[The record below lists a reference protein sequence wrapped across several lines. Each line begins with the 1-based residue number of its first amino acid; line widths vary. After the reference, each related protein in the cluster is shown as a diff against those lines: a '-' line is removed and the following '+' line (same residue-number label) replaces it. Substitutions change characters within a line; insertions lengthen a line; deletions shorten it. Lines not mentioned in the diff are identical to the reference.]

1 MDKSNNKIEVF
12 APATVA
18 NISCGFD
25 VLGLCLDSI
34 GDKMIISK
42 KNKKGISI
50 SKIKGFDLPIDVR
63 QNAAGMAARALLKNI
78 KTDYGFDIK
87 IFKKIKPG
95 SGIGSSAASS
105 AGAVVGINELLGNPF
120 TKNELIDF
128 AREGERIACGSP
140 IADNVAPAILGG
152 FTLVKSTNPLQ
163 VISLPSIYR
172 LFVVILHPQIEIKTA
187 DARAVLPEKILL
199 KDAVT
204 QWANVGSL
212 VSSLYTKDYDLFA
225 LSLQD
230 VVVEPYRSKLIPFF
244 KETKEIAIQ
253 NGALG
258 YGISGS
264 GPATFA
270 ICKGR
275 ENAKIIKE
283 KLSEF
288 YIAKKKI
295 PFKIYISKINRK
307 GIKTKMI

>member
-1 MDKSNNKIEVF
+1 MEKSNNKIEVF

-18 NISCGFD
+18 NLSCGFD
-25 VLGLCLDSI
+25 VLGLCLDSV

-50 SKIKGFDLPIDVR
+50 SKIKGFDLPLNPLE
-63 QNAAGMAARALLKNI
+63 NAASVAAMALLKNI
-78 KTDYGFDIK
+78 KIDYGFDIQ

-105 AGAVVGINELLGNPF
+105 AGAVVGINELIGNPF
-120 TKNELIDF
+120 TKTELIDF

-140 IADNVAPAILGG
+140 IADNVTPAILGG

-163 VISLPSIYR
+163 VISLPSISE
-172 LFVVILHPQIEIKTA
+172 LHVVILHPQIEVKTA
-187 DARAVLPEKILL
+187 DARAVLPKKILL

-212 VSSLYTKDYDLFA
+212 VSSLYTEDYDLFA
-225 LSLQD
+225 SSLQD

-244 KETKEIAIQ
+244 KETKKITLQ

-264 GPATFA
+264 GPSTFT
-270 ICKGR
+270 ICKGM
-275 ENAKIIKE
+275 ENATLIKE
-283 KLSEF
+283 ELHKF
-288 YIAKKKI
+288 FMKTKI